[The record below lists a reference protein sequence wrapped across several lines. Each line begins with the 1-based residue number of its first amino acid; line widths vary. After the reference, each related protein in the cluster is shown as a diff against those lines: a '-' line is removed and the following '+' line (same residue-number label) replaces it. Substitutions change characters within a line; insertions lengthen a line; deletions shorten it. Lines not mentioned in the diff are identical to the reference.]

1 MHPVLVALSVNLKC
15 SFLIPVHKEAL
26 VLPCAQAAG
35 TSIYSRFK
43 ISAAITGPGMRTVRK
58 PQQSTSHSL
67 KIWHGTHATIKM
79 ISLTEALH
87 HTIPADECNKKSIST
102 LHSITSVHISA
113 LHHISTPHSIKRT
126 YRPIQ
131 SAATCLGNNNSFISV
146 KNEHA

>member
-113 LHHISTPHSIKRT
+113 LHHISTHQYTASHRYT
-126 YRPIQ
+126 
-131 SAATCLGNNNSFISV
+131 SV
-146 KNEHA
+146 HCITSRSEERRVGKEC